1 MHSTS
6 YVLFSHVIHLFIHLA
21 LFEILTP
28 PKKKKTHHHLKLP
41 PHNPSPP

>member
-1 MHSTS
+1 MFYFHM
-6 YVLFSHVIHLFIHLA
+6 LFIYLFIHLS

-28 PKKKKTHHHLKLP
+28 PKKKTHHHLKLP